1 MESLLQ
7 TNQEAVNALESRT
20 LQLSL
25 NPEAPPPIFSVP
37 TPLAHA
43 LMLQPSKY
51 YTIGNVMTAFHT
63 YILNHSL
70 CQGGGLLTLDE
81 PLTRGLAPASCASHI
96 PYSAPRGLA
105 PASCASHIPYS
116 AALVHLCRQLQPK

>member
-1 MESLLQ
+1 MESLLR

-25 NPEAPPPIFSVP
+25 NPEAPPPLFSVP
-37 TPLAHA
+37 APLAHA

-51 YTIGNVMTAFHT
+51 YTIGNIMTAFHT

-70 CQGGGLLTLDE
+70 CQGGGGLLHLDE
-81 PLTRGLAPASCASHI
+81 RLIYNLHSPHKHI
-96 PYSAPRGLA
+96 S
-105 PASCASHIPYS
+105 YS
-116 AALVHLCRQLQPK
+116 AALVHLCRQLVSV

>member
-25 NPEAPPPIFSVP
+25 NPETPTPLFSLP
-37 TPLAHA
+37 TPLAHT
-43 LMLQPSKY
+43 LMLQPSKH
-51 YTIGNVMTAFHT
+51 YTIGNIMTAFHT

-70 CQGGGLLTLDE
+70 CQGSGGLLTLDE
-81 PLTRGLAPASCASHI
+81 RLIHNLHSPHKHI
-96 PYSAPRGLA
+96 S
-105 PASCASHIPYS
+105 YS
-116 AALVHLCRQLQPK
+116 AALVYLCRQLVPV